1 MSSLMSKVIFLTFIV
16 LFSFSFSIQSQ
27 GIFDRLESENG
38 KGVVEIHQS
47 ESIKKLVGAP
57 MTSIHEGEGNVFIT
71 AGYRI
76 HAFSGNKQR
85 ESKDE
90 AYNKEE
96 RIKTAYPEHVT
107 YVIYNAPFWRLR
119 VGNFRTYE
127 EADELLRDMRRQF
140 PDFAKEMFIVRDEI
154 QIVF

>member
-1 MSSLMSKVIFLTFIV
+1 MSSLMNKSFFLTLIV

-27 GIFDRLESENG
+27 GIFDRLESGEG

-47 ESIKKLVGAP
+47 ESIKRLVGSP
-57 MTSIHEGEGNVFIT
+57 MPSIQGAENNVLTT

-76 HAFSGNKQR
+76 HVFSGNKQR
-85 ESKDE
+85 ASKDE

-96 RIKTAYPEHVT
+96 RIKAIYPEHVT

-127 EADELLRDMRRQF
+127 EADELLRAMRREF
-140 PDFAKEMFIVRDEI
+140 PDFAKEMFIVREEI
-154 QIVF
+154 QIFF